1 MGELLDA
8 VERARQA
15 QQKYERRIPVQL
27 EIGGIMPQTYKF
39 EVHLMDE
46 NGHKWTVFYNVETF
60 AQAEL
65 LANEDKGIND
75 EIIRID
81 RDYDND

>member
-1 MGELLDA
+1 
-8 VERARQA
+8 
-15 QQKYERRIPVQL
+15 
-27 EIGGIMPQTYKF
+27 MPKQYKF

>member
-27 EIGGIMPQTYKF
+27 EIGGIMAKQYKF

-46 NGHKWTVFYNVETF
+46 NGHRWTVFYNVETF

-65 LANEDKGIND
+65 LANEDKGVND

-81 RDYDND
+81 RDYD